1 MNITE
6 INQHL
11 IGSGI
16 NVTGA
21 YVHTKA
27 SEAYVEVD
35 IIDAC
40 GFPTWNGAIP
50 YQYRRTGLWL
60 GTEREVADYLLQI
73 RERFEPGNVQAWA
86 NRERRYWDENFQRA
100 AVTTPIFRRLLS
112 MEWVYGH
119 GFPLNPDGTPNQNL
133 QRRIQD
139 IKDKGYI
146 VASKKEGTVW
156 KRRLLP
162 LSRQPAYAYETITRT
177 LRTRILEV
185 LKAENAYELST
196 ASRAALLPDHKFPE
210 IRWDTET
217 ARENPGNMTDKEIQA
232 KFQLLDNQ
240 RNEQKREVCR
250 RCFQTGERGT
260 LFGINFFYEGG
271 NRWDDTIPQTGAA
284 AEPGCVGCGWYDIHA
299 WRQALNSRLGNT
311 AE

>member
-1 MNITE
+1 
-6 INQHL
+6 
-11 IGSGI
+11 
-16 NVTGA
+16 
-21 YVHTKA
+21 
-27 SEAYVEVD
+27 
-35 IIDAC
+35 
-40 GFPTWNGAIP
+40 
-50 YQYRRTGLWL
+50 
-60 GTEREVADYLLQI
+60 
-73 RERFEPGNVQAWA
+73 
-86 NRERRYWDENFQRA
+86 
-100 AVTTPIFRRLLS
+100 

-119 GFPLNPDGTPNQNL
+119 EFPLNPDGTPNQNL

-162 LSRQPAYAYETITRT
+162 LSRQHAYAYETITPA

-196 ASRAALLPDHKFPE
+196 ASRVALLPDHKFPE

-217 ARENPGNMTDKEIQA
+217 PRENPENMTDEEIRA

-271 NRWDDTIPQTGAA
+271 SRWDDTIPQTGVA
-284 AEPGCVGCGWYDIHA
+284 AESGCVGCGWYDIHA
-299 WRQALNSRLGNT
+299 WRQVLNSRLGNT